1 MARRIIMIR
10 RPTGSRGTGR
20 RGCHA
25 LAWAL
30 LATAH
35 AGAVEIFPAAPA
47 RPLPPPE
54 PAATAASLPPDI
66 VADFTRR
73 VQPLVLNRCAAGAC
87 HGGPDCPEPQF
98 IRPDARGGIDHRSTQ
113 ANLQALLAAVG
124 PDRNGATLAALLA
137 AGHPVTPPSPRLTAA
152 PLSKQE
158 RLNLERWLGGV
169 RLAEARLSGDPAVV
183 QASAIEPTPPPPNR
197 FKAMLEEAAN
207 PPQLPEPE
215 EPRGVIFPKDMP
227 PE

>member
-1 MARRIIMIR
+1 MACRITMIR

-25 LAWAL
+25 LAWAF

-54 PAATAASLPPDI
+54 PAATAVSLPPDV

-87 HGGPDCPEPQF
+87 HGGPECPEPQF

-124 PDRNGATLAALLA
+124 PDRTGTQLAALLA
-137 AGHPVTPPSPRLTAA
+137 AGHPAKPASPRLTAA

-169 RLAEARLSGDPAVV
+169 RLAEARLIHDPAVM
-183 QASAIEPTPPPPNR
+183 QASATEPIPPPNR
-197 FKAMLEEAAN
+197 FKAMLEAAAN
-207 PPQLPEPE
+207 PPQFPEPE
-215 EPRGVIFPKDMP
+215 EPRGVIFLKDVS